1 VLTPAGVDPV
11 RSNVRMSWHCFDVRS
26 STWFR
31 PAGTAKPPPDW
42 TPPEQA
48 GGFLVRVIATLVRGA
63 ESRSFGNRLSNA
75 WRQAAQ
81 GQEHRTAAYR
91 RMRAAQIV
99 DAWITFCLLLEVF
112 FLVYDL
118 PVLRLIGAVLAAIRV
133 LEIAAV
139 WSYAVLFE
147 RRDFERRTGLRYDVV
162 AVSRSLIHAVVM
174 IGEVTLCFAI
184 FANALRAHIE
194 MVHTAGDALDYSMRT
209 ITTVGVFGAAHGVAR
224 YIMDLEPFVG
234 LLFVATVVARLVGGS
249 VQGMD
254 DVHQGQGAMIAP
266 SGSPDASGRT
276 T

>member
-1 VLTPAGVDPV
+1 VKL
-11 RSNVRMSWHCFDVRS
+11 
-26 STWFR
+26 STWLR
-31 PAGTAKPPPDW
+31 PEGAAKPPPDW
-42 TPPEQA
+42 IQPEQP
-48 GGFLVRVIATLVRGA
+48 GGFLVRVIAALVRGA

-81 GQEHRTAAYR
+81 GEQEHRTAAYR

-99 DAWITFCLLLEVF
+99 DAWIAFCLLLEVL

-118 PVLRLIGAVLAAIRV
+118 PVLRLLGALLAATRV
-133 LEIAAV
+133 LEIGAV

-147 RRDFERRTGLRYDVV
+147 RRDFEQRTGSHYDVV

-184 FANALRAHIE
+184 FANALRGHIDA
-194 MVHTAGDALDYSMRT
+194 VHTAGDALDYSMRT

-224 YIMDLEPFVG
+224 YVMDLEPFVG
-234 LLFVATVVARLVGGS
+234 LLFVATVVARLVGGN

-254 DVHQGQGAMIAP
+254 EGP
-266 SGSPDASGRT
+266 SRRRGRGRPQP
-276 T
+276 